1 MISDVL
7 VCFVVFQSVFFLLDS
22 YIYSRMN
29 RNIARK
35 GENQS
40 FCALVIV
47 HLFYLVFNSL
57 WSMQEYG
64 FLHLARPWMQ
74 LLCTCSLLSV
84 TLSAFCF
91 FRYTVEKI
99 RFRPLGKRRGF
110 VLSALP
116 ELLSATLIVSSPFTG
131 WIFTLSQEN
140 LIVHGPLYPV
150 MLVSSS
156 LYLIFV
162 ALIAIRNLIRAR
174 TEFHRQSAGALLLSV
189 LLILLFVAVDSM
201 LPQASILPAAVF
213 AVIVVIF
220 INMQESNINSDALT
234 GMNNR
239 RKADEFLAERLAEV
253 SGDNPLYLFM
263 GDLNGFKGINDAYGH
278 MEGDAALILCATAL
292 KRTIGRFGGFAA
304 RFGGD
309 EFLLSIQPGKGRAF
323 DPDAV
328 ADTVNGELR
337 DLARAAAK
345 PYQLSM
351 SLGYA
356 RCADRGEPFSACI
369 HRADEMLYERK
380 RAFHGRK

>member
-131 WIFTLSQEN
+131 WIFTLNQEN

-189 LLILLFVAVDSM
+189 LLI
-201 LPQASILPAAVF
+201 
-213 AVIVVIF
+213 IVVIF

-239 RKADEFLAERLAEV
+239 RKADEFMAERLAEV

-323 DPDAV
+323 DPEAV

-337 DLARAAAK
+337 DLARAAEK